1 MENYICIHAHF
12 YQPPRENP
20 WLEAIERQESAAPW
34 HDWNERIT
42 AECYLPNGI
51 ARMLDARGR
60 IDRGLNNYSRISF
73 NFGPTL
79 LGWLETND
87 PWTYRRILAADRE
100 SAERFSGHG
109 SALAQAYNHAILP
122 LCNRR
127 DKRTQIVWGIRDF
140 TRRFN
145 RQPEGMWLPETAV
158 DLETLDIMAELG
170 LKFAILAPHQARRVR
185 RRDEHSWH
193 NVDTHLMQDPRG
205 VDTHALKDTR
215 NVDTHGRD
223 TRDVDTHRRD
233 IRNMDTHRPDTRD
246 VDTHREDDHPVDP
259 CRSYEILLPSGRTLA
274 LFFYNGPISLAVGF
288 QHLLNDGNA
297 FINRLMD
304 GFAQP
309 DKRPRLVHM
318 AVDGET
324 FGHHH
329 RFGEMALAYALN
341 TIETGRKARLTNYG
355 EFLEKHPPTYR
366 VDIQE
371 GSSWSCAHGI
381 GRWKEHCGCHT
392 GAHPGWQQLWRTP
405 LRKALDWLRD
415 RLAALFAA
423 QAPGLLRDPWA
434 ARDDYIDVVL
444 HRSPESL
451 GRFFGKHQ
459 ARALGPEDRVRALK
473 LLEMQRHALLMYT
486 SCGWFFDDLAG
497 IETLQ
502 ILQYA
507 GRAVELGEELSGEG
521 EIEALFLA
529 ILEKAKSN
537 RPEMGSGSDLY
548 RKFVRPAMMDHARAA
563 ALYAVRSL
571 VGEDEERDLYAY
583 TIESRDSHTA
593 FVGGGRMAAGRCRVT
608 SKSTL
613 EAAEA
618 EYAAVLTGDPDVR
631 GGIRLLPEGEPASDG
646 LEEIV
651 HTFEGK
657 DLSRT
662 LELVL
667 ARFGPGVFS
676 LESLI
681 PDERRRMADA
691 LLESSGLGSLL
702 GDAWEEAAPLCRL
715 MSGPGMEPP
724 ETLRLL
730 TAASLRA
737 RLERALDVEE
747 PRPEAAETIIRLMQ
761 DAESWNIELD
771 RSSLERRL
779 RSAIERAARAAM
791 EKEGDAEALK
801 RTLSTVGLAA
811 AVGLQVN
818 LYGTQNIFF
827 EMRESAYPG
836 MKAASDRGD
845 EAAAA
850 WLAAFME
857 LGEALSINP
866 PDP

>member
-51 ARMLDARGR
+51 ARILDARGR
-60 IDRGLNNYSRISF
+60 IDRVLNNYSRISF

-79 LGWLETND
+79 LGWLEAND

-127 DKRTQIVWGIRDF
+127 DKRTQIAWGIRDF
-140 TRRFN
+140 THRFG

-185 RRDEHSWH
+185 RRDERSWH
-193 NVDTHLMQDPRG
+193 NVDTHLLQ
-205 VDTHALKDTR
+205 
-215 NVDTHGRD
+215 N
-223 TRDVDTHRRD
+223 TRDVDTHLLQNTRDVDTHHQD
-233 IRNMDTHRPDTRD
+233 IRDVDTHLPDTRG
-246 VDTHREDDHPVDP
+246 VDTHREDDQPVDP
-259 CRSYEILLPSGRTLA
+259 CRAYEILLPSGRTLA

-297 FINRLMD
+297 FVNRLLD
-304 GFAQP
+304 CFTQP
-309 DKRPRLVHM
+309 GKEPRLVHM

-341 TIETGRKARLTNYG
+341 TIETNRKARLTNYG
-355 EFLEKHPPTYR
+355 EFLEKHPPTHR

-371 GSSWSCAHGI
+371 SSSWSCAHGI

-392 GAHPGWQQLWRTP
+392 GAHPGWQQRWRTP
-405 LRKALDWLRD
+405 LREALDWLRD
-415 RLAALFAA
+415 RLAALFSD
-423 QAPGLLRDPWA
+423 QAPGLLHDPWA
-434 ARDDYIDVVL
+434 ARDDYVDVIL
-444 HRSPESL
+444 DRSPESL
-451 GRFFGKHQ
+451 ERFFGKHQ
-459 ARALGPEDRVRALK
+459 AHALGPEERVRALK
-473 LLEMQRHALLMYT
+473 LFEMQRHALLMYT

-507 GRAVELGEELSGEG
+507 GRAVELGEGLSAAG
-521 EIEALFLA
+521 EIETPFLA

-537 RPEMGSGSDLY
+537 RPEMGGGSDLY
-548 RKFVRPAMMDHARAA
+548 RKFVRPARMDHTGTA

-571 VGEDEERDLYAY
+571 LGEDAERNLYAY
-583 TIESRDSHTA
+583 TLEPRDSRTA
-593 FVGGGRMAAGRCRVT
+593 SVGRHRLSAGRCRIT

-613 EAAEA
+613 EAVEV

-631 GGIRLLPEGEPASDG
+631 GGVRLLPEGEPAPEG

-651 HTFEGK
+651 HAFEGD
-657 DLSRT
+657 DLSRA
-662 LELVL
+662 LELVHT
-667 ARFGPGVFS
+667 RFGPGVFS

-681 PDERRRMADA
+681 PDERRRMANA
-691 LLESSGLGSLL
+691 LLESSRLGSLL
-702 GDAWEEAAPLCRL
+702 DDAWEEAAPLCRL
-715 MSGPGMEPP
+715 MSAPGMEPP

-730 TAASLRA
+730 TAAALRA

-747 PRPEAAETIIRLMQ
+747 PRPEAAETITRLMQ
-761 DAESWNIELD
+761 DAASWDIELD
-771 RSSLERRL
+771 RASLERRL
-779 RSAIERAARAAM
+779 RAAIERAARVAM
-791 EKEGDAEALK
+791 EKDGDAQALK

-818 LYGTQNIFF
+818 LYGTQNIYF

-836 MKAASDRGD
+836 MNAASERGD
-845 EAAAA
+845 EAATA
-850 WLAAFME
+850 WVAAFRE

-866 PDP
+866 SDP